1 MVQDAQVRR
10 INTGLLR
17 LMSTGIL
24 EFMRKTVW
32 DRVYREFHTGII
44 CTLYIPIYILCL
56 GVCLFVRLYPTHVKL
71 AEPNRWGQTWVG
83 PHMTPEQVDAQ
94 NHKLLSKKIY
104 FRKIL
109 DYIHQHKIINPQNF
123 IIVSSNDQAT
133 ITSLSIRWYL
143 YNLVCVYIYFYI
155 FACKGYPQST

>member
-71 AEPNRWGQTWVG
+71 AEPNRWGPNLSGTSHDPRKGGCSESQTV
-83 PHMTPEQVDAQ
+83 V
-94 NHKLLSKKIY
+94 
-104 FRKIL
+104 
-109 DYIHQHKIINPQNF
+109 
-123 IIVSSNDQAT
+123 
-133 ITSLSIRWYL
+133 
-143 YNLVCVYIYFYI
+143 
-155 FACKGYPQST
+155 